1 MELFK
6 RPEAYNIS
14 YSLLLESIG
23 CEDGFFYD
31 LLFDNRL
38 SVEKIIALES
48 QKLVLETGKIVSP
61 DSVLAHEQDNLRNN
75 FQKQDVR
82 LRKLHFLAEY
92 GLRVKKASKILNL
105 RIGEI
110 DLKSNVIE
118 CYLGAHKLLATLE
131 SIELIEQKKLYFE
144 ELKLEFLDAAERCF
158 AAAQEIIINPTVFFS
173 HKKDFE
179 VSEMDEYYRD
189 VMLIDPR
196 FRVLSEF
203 VSDFLLFLSKEVP
216 LVVNLIDLCQ
226 DLVDKRKLFNNL
238 GIYSEL
244 TSFVDETAPKL
255 DLVIFKSR
263 IQNQGRFLTRKNV
276 KKLLST
282 WQHAREELDGD
293 SVKEIDSEV
302 SSFIGDMLDSS
313 VPEKFVSISEI
324 DQVVFGL
331 RDLARFFLT
340 NVGFPILNA
349 TTHKAMLF
357 ELYDA
362 FQQRR
367 EVINKFLEF
376 SDNTAVLRNLSR
388 DEIVHEINLLIKKKE
403 EVA

>member
-6 RPEAYNIS
+6 RPDAYNIT
-14 YSLLLESIG
+14 YSLLLKSIG
-23 CEDGFFYD
+23 CDDGFFYN
-31 LLFDNRL
+31 LFFDNRL

-48 QKLVLETGKIVSP
+48 QKLVLENGKLVSP
-61 DSVLAHEQDNLRNN
+61 DSVLAQDQDDLRNN

-105 RIGEI
+105 KIGEI
-110 DLKSNVIE
+110 DLTSNIVE
-118 CYLGAHKLLATLE
+118 CFLGKHRLIATLE
-131 SIELIEQKKLYFE
+131 SIELAEQKKLYFE

-158 AAAQEIIINPTVFFS
+158 TAAQEIIVNPAVFFT
-173 HKKDFE
+173 HKEGLE
-179 VSEMDEYYRD
+179 VSEMDEYYRE

-226 DLVDKRKLFNNL
+226 DLVDKRRLFNNL

-255 DLVIFKSR
+255 DLVIYKSK
-263 IQNQGRFLTRKNV
+263 INNQGRYLTRQNV
-276 KKLLST
+276 EKLLST
-282 WQHAREELDGD
+282 WKEAREELDKEF
-293 SVKEIDSEV
+293 VAEIDSEV

-313 VPEKFVSISEI
+313 APEKFVSISEI
-324 DQVVFGL
+324 DQVIFGL

-349 TTHKAMLF
+349 TSHKAMLF

-376 SDNTAVLRNLSR
+376 SNNTATLRNLSQN
-388 DEIVHEINLLIKKKE
+388 EIVHQINLLIKKKE
-403 EVA
+403 ELA